1 MGRLDRPVPVS
12 PEITAE
18 TEIVLIG
25 GRVDADSLVAGYREG
40 LFPMEVDLAQEEP
53 REGGPEGVP
62 TEPSEQES
70 SAASLLA
77 WFCPDPR
84 GVLAYPGMRVSRS
97 LRRAQ
102 NQFTVT
108 VDEDFAGVLEGCAD
122 PYRPHGWITP
132 AYREAYLDLHT
143 LGIAHS
149 VEVWQQGQ
157 LAGGLLGLELGGTF
171 CADSKFHRVTNAS
184 KVALA
189 ELSRR
194 VFGGADAPT
203 RLIDV
208 QWCTDHLASLGC
220 REVSRAEYLR
230 TMPTRLAL
238 PTVLS

>member
-1 MGRLDRPVPVS
+1 MDRPVPVS

-40 LFPMEVDLAQEEP
+40 LFPMEVDIA
-53 REGGPEGVP
+53 
-62 TEPSEQES
+62 QES
-70 SAASLLA
+70 SDATLLA

-84 GVLAYPGMRVSRS
+84 GVLAYPGMHVSRS
-97 LRRAQ
+97 LRTAQ
-102 NQFTVT
+102 KYFAVT
-108 VDEDFAGVLEGCAD
+108 VDQDFAAVLEGCAD
-122 PYRPHGWITP
+122 PSRPHGWITP

-143 LGIAHS
+143 RGIAHS
-149 VEVWQQGQ
+149 VEVWQRGQ

-208 QWCTDHLASLGC
+208 QWCTDHLARLGC
-220 REVSRAEYLR
+220 QEVSRADYLR
-230 TMPTRLAL
+230 TMPARLAL